1 MNSSLHAPIMTT
13 QTIFDPLPSIY
24 DSAEEEAEHTAWL
37 RAKLQASI
45 DDPRP
50 SITHEEVER
59 RMTLRLARLY
69 EQHAAKESS

>member
-1 MNSSLHAPIMTT
+1 MTT
-13 QTIFDPLPSIY
+13 QHTFNPLLSIY

-50 SITHEEVER
+50 SIPHEQVMAEMRER
-59 RMTLRLARLY
+59 IAQIKARKGMKR
-69 EQHAAKESS
+69 A

>member
-1 MNSSLHAPIMTT
+1 MTT
-13 QTIFDPLPSIY
+13 QHTFNPLLSIY

-50 SITHEEVER
+50 SIPHEQVMAEMRER
-59 RMTLRLARLY
+59 IAQIKARKGMKS
-69 EQHAAKESS
+69 A